1 LADLFSNTLKRLC
14 CRVLA
19 DDNHIVEF
27 RDDGCRM
34 IAERGLNSAA
44 SLVAKGAATDF
55 LGGSKADFTGAGKK
69 TNTYERS

>member
-1 LADLFSNTLKRLC
+1 
-14 CRVLA
+14 
-19 DDNHIVEF
+19 
-27 RDDGCRM
+27 M